1 MRKTW
6 MKRLITVTLAA
17 VMAAGTLAGCQSGAS
32 NAGGNAS
39 EPSAQSSDAPASKA
53 EKAEASQT
61 TGAAAGQTSEKK
73 DGPSD
78 PMDYSTA
85 KINWRAY
92 EGETLRLLLLEH
104 SATDALKPHLDEFT
118 ELTGIEVKLETL
130 PENEYNKKL
139 LVEFNS
145 GANPPDVFMSST
157 PALFYGGGWFK
168 DLKEFINNPELTD
181 PDFYQFDDFLDSA
194 INYAT
199 YKDVQFSIPFTGE
212 WQILYYRKD
221 LFDEK
226 GMTPPQNFE
235 EMKEACAAF
244 TDKANGKYGLVARLK
259 KGIGAD
265 VIFNNYLSA
274 FGGEFMKADGDHVV
288 CMLNQPQAVEAVD
301 YYMGLLRDYGPEG
314 QVNYGW
320 SEAISEMQSG
330 SVAMFQDATSFIGQL
345 ENPEVSKVA
354 GKLGYAAVPRKD
366 GKDTALHFSHWG
378 FSVCSLSKKQEAAW
392 YFVQWLTSKPMLT
405 KCGLTMGATT
415 RASFWENEELKAKY
429 GQEYV
434 DAVLDAASRG
444 QRLFGQYFTPWSESR
459 DVEVAG
465 LHEIYNGAD
474 PGAVMEQVAADINRL
489 YADIHPDD

>member
-1 MRKTW
+1 MRRLW
-6 MKRLITVTLAA
+6 MNRLVTVSLAV
-17 VMAAGTLAGCQSGAS
+17 VMASGILTGCQGETEKGAETT
-32 NAGGNAS
+32 A
-39 EPSAQSSDAPASKA
+39 APAQTIA
-53 EKAEASQT
+53 AEAMEQDKN
-61 TGAAAGQTSEKK
+61 KK
-73 DGPSD
+73 DVPTDS
-78 PMDYSTA
+78 MDYQTA
-85 KINWRAY
+85 KIDWRAY

-104 SATDALKPHLDEFT
+104 SATDALKPYLNEFT

-130 PENEYNKKL
+130 PESEYNKKL

-168 DLKEFINNPELTD
+168 DLKEFINNPSLTD

-199 YKDVQFSIPFTGE
+199 YKDVLFSIPFTGE

-221 LFDEK
+221 LFEEK
-226 GMTPPQNFE
+226 GLKPPQNFD
-235 EMKEACAAF
+235 EMRDACAAL
-244 TDKANGKYGLVARLK
+244 TDRANGKYGLVARLK

-274 FGGEFMKADGDHVV
+274 FGGEFMKAEGDHVV
-288 CMLNQPQAVEAVD
+288 CMLNQPEAVEAVD

-465 LHEIYNGAD
+465 MHEIYNGAD
-474 PGAVMEQVAADINRL
+474 AGLVMERVTADIDRL
-489 YADIHPDD
+489 YEDAHPDD